1 MSDPLWSGALRILTG
16 AFLFTMM
23 LAIGLSLAPE
33 PKLDRKAKRHKHS
46 LLVRALVF
54 NLVLLPMLALLLT
67 ELYHPKDAVA
77 IGFLLLASSP
87 GGRYAPQF
95 ARIAGAEVGL
105 SVEIAIWI
113 TKLVAFTAPV
123 TARLMLHTEHIDLR
137 ELPFILQLLA
147 LQLLPY
153 LVGRELRKR
162 RPEFA
167 RKLARPIEAL
177 MWSLLVVLSVL
188 IVSRLHGLGG
198 LVRGRGWIAVLIF
211 AVTAP
216 VLGWVL
222 GGPERKTRG
231 AFALSANA
239 HNVAVAALL
248 AAVAFK
254 DSNVQVATIGVW
266 LVLLIADFLLA
277 LLFSPRRGARAAR
290 PLQLSTP
297 QGGAP

>member
-1 MSDPLWSGALRILTG
+1 MTEPLWSGAVRILTG

-33 PKLDRKAKRHKHS
+33 PKLDRKAKRHKRS
-46 LLVRALVF
+46 LLVRGLMF
-54 NLVLLPMLALLLT
+54 NLLLLPMLALLLT
-67 ELYHPKDAVA
+67 ELYHPKDDVA
-77 IGFLLLASSP
+77 IAFLLLAAAP
-87 GGRYAPQF
+87 GGRFAPQF

-105 SVEIAIWI
+105 SVEIALWI

-123 TARLMLHTEHIDLR
+123 TARLMLHTEHIELH
-137 ELPFILQLLA
+137 ELPFILQLLL

-153 LVGRELRKR
+153 IVGRQLRKR

-167 RKLARPIEAL
+167 LRLAKPVEVA
-177 MWSLLVVLSVL
+177 MWILLVVLVGV
-188 IVSRLHGLGG
+188 IITRLHDIGG
-198 LVRGRGWIAVLIF
+198 LVRGRGWIAALIF

-216 VLGWVL
+216 ALGWLL

-239 HNVAVAALL
+239 RNVAVAALM

-254 DSNVQVATIGVW
+254 DGNVQVATIGVW
-266 LVLLIADFLLA
+266 FVLLVADFLLA
-277 LLFSPRRGARAAR
+277 LLFAPRRTGRAAR

-297 QGGAP
+297 RGGTP